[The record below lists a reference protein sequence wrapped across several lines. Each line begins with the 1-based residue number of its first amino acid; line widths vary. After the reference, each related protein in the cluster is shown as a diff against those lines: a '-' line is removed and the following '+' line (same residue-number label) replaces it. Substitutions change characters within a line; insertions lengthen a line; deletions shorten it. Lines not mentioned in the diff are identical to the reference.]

1 MDITEIF
8 SGLNIYIRV
17 IIILVAALVGHM
29 LVQEIKKFTQWLL
42 TYKVGKEE
50 KQKIEF
56 TKRFPRAASLLT
68 IFVSAVT
75 FTIYFLA
82 IGFILQ
88 QFDVS
93 LTTYLASATILG
105 LAIGFG
111 LQGFV
116 QDVIIGLTMIFSD
129 ALNLGEVVEMSGQIG
144 KVDSVGL
151 RFTVLVNILGQKIY
165 IPNRNI
171 VIINRYR
178 RGVIR
183 AYADI
188 QIPDNTDEMEFEKTV
203 QIICSGMYNQYR
215 SIILSLPE
223 NIGAFESG
231 KESWKYLR
239 VKFRIWPG
247 QNHIV
252 ETTFKQ
258 RMLVEL
264 RKINSAY
271 ADWMITVIYKA
282 D

>member
-1 MDITEIF
+1 
-8 SGLNIYIRV
+8 
-17 IIILVAALVGHM
+17 
-29 LVQEIKKFTQWLL
+29 LL

-75 FTIYFLA
+75 FSIYFLA

-88 QFDVS
+88 QFNVS

-188 QIPDNTDEMEFEKTV
+188 QIPDNTDEKEFEKAI
-203 QIICSGMYNQYR
+203 QIICLGMYNQYR

-223 NIGAFESG
+223 NMGIFESG

-258 RMLVEL
+258 RILAEI
-264 RKINSAY
+264 RKINNSY
-271 ADWMITVIYKA
+271 ADWMITVVYKA